1 MIFLMT
7 GSWLGLRSRSPQ
19 QTFNRSPAETSTN
32 RLDFSPSPFNLFERD
47 PSHHFAVNFGEFVK
61 RVFHPARYFP
71 GEPVISLVVR
81 NNISEHLARFID
93 SPFHPIKACAALFY
107 VHMAVAFPR
116 RMVWL
121 IYDIGTQVAWDRVAN
136 ASHYSDD
143 AGLSSETGIEGG
155 EPLFARHFH
164 EPVGA
169 QVWGDVAVF
178 APACSGAVYFPMV
191 ETFFVPSVG
200 EGAFPV

>member
-1 MIFLMT
+1 MT
-7 GSWLGLRSRSPQ
+7 GSWLGLRSRSSV
-19 QTFNRSPAETSTN
+19 QTYKGSPAETSTN

-81 NNISEHLARFID
+81 NDISEHLARFID

-116 RMVWL
+116 WMIWL
-121 IYDIGTQVAWDRVAN
+121 IVYIGTQVAGNRVAN
-136 ASHYSDD
+136 ASHYSDGTALNRENRL
-143 AGLSSETGIEGG
+143 AGGT
-155 EPLFARHFH
+155 PLL
-164 EPVGA
+164 
-169 QVWGDVAVF
+169 
-178 APACSGAVYFPMV
+178 M
-191 ETFFVPSVG
+191 
-200 EGAFPV
+200 

>member
-1 MIFLMT
+1 MNDSEFIEYF
-7 GSWLGLRSRSPQ
+7 
-19 QTFNRSPAETSTN
+19 FIYPAG
-32 RLDFSPSPFNLFERD
+32 DFS
-47 PSHHFAVNFGEFVK
+47 
-61 RVFHPARYFP
+61 
-71 GEPVISLVVR
+71 GEPVIAFSGW
-81 NNISEHLARFID
+81 EDID
-93 SPFHPIKACAALFY
+93 ELPPLFVYSPFHPIKACAALFY

-169 QVWGDVAVF
+169 QVG
-178 APACSGAVYFPMV
+178 
-191 ETFFVPSVG
+191 
-200 EGAFPV
+200 